1 MSIYFNLFLKYLR
14 EKYIF
19 EFAIAIDIYFI
30 RQKSIFQLLPLL
42 YVTFCVCCG
51 RGGAGSDMTMDRD
64 EHCAA
69 SAADLWYLHTKQ

>member
-1 MSIYFNLFLKYLR
+1 MSIYFNLFLKYLH

-42 YVTFCVCCG
+42 YVTFCVSCG
-51 RGGAGSDMTMDRD
+51 RGGG
-64 EHCAA
+64 
-69 SAADLWYLHTKQ
+69 